1 MVFVE
6 VPGRIIIYDWSA
18 FKIQVGDVVLDAVIS
33 LSCKRTNT
41 KTVGDCNIIVADEYG
56 DLYDSLDYLDEI
68 EIYIQDPD
76 NYYIPNKVW
85 GGWLEDVA
93 YMQGKT
99 HQLKIA
105 GKEYSSALFD
115 KLYTNDFVAATDLG
129 VICAN
134 IVDDNGTLSSANI
147 PSSTFKELQVNFS
160 KERHWD
166 ALDTVTNLTGFEF
179 GVDLEEV
186 VYLREVGNAPI
197 SPDVIELSENVK
209 NVSQEAQGKNLV
221 SSVTVQ
227 GQDSTITSTSTDDEV
242 AEMYRERQLYSVVS
256 DATNTGTTGEASLN
270 TLDTQKN
277 LLKRYTVNTLFLP
290 QTEPND
296 LIEVTIEGTE
306 LSSDYK
312 VISIEHTIT
321 RKGNIFSQVVLNQGG
336 LDDSDILSNLL
347 KSYSKTELKTWQ

>member
-1 MVFVE
+1 
-6 VPGRIIIYDWSA
+6 
-18 FKIQVGDVVLDAVIS
+18 
-33 LSCKRTNT
+33 
-41 KTVGDCNIIVADEYG
+41 
-56 DLYDSLDYLDEI
+56 
-68 EIYIQDPD
+68 
-76 NYYIPNKVW
+76 
-85 GGWLEDVA
+85 
-93 YMQGKT
+93 MQGKT
-99 HQLKIA
+99 HQLKII

-115 KLYTNDFVAATDLG
+115 KLYTHDFAAATDLG
-129 VICAN
+129 IICAT